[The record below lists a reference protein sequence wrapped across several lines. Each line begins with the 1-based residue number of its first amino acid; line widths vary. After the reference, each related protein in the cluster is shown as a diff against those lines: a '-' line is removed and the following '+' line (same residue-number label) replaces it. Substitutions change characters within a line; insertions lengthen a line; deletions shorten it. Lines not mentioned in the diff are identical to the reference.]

1 MLRTLYC
8 CLAIA
13 VLLLAACSPAAEPE
27 TKAPDAAAPAPA
39 PAASANPHLG
49 TWVLNVGKSS
59 YSPGPAPKSQTI
71 KMEAWD
77 ADGVSYVADGV
88 GGDDKPT
95 HSEFKAK
102 YDGKDYEFKGNPD
115 ADMLSYTKVDANTLD
130 ATLKLKGATV
140 QTVHVV
146 VSEDGKT
153 RTVTQTGKNAQGKD
167 VKITSVYVKQ

>member
-71 KMEAWD
+71 KMEAWGD
-77 ADGVSYVADGV
+77 DGVSYVADGV

-95 HSEFKAK
+95 HSEFQAK
-102 YDGKDYEFKGNPD
+102 YDGKDYEFKGLPD
-115 ADMLSYTKVDANTLD
+115 ADMLSYAKVDANTLD
-130 ATLKLKGATV
+130 ATLKLKGAAV
-140 QTVHVV
+140 QTVHIV

-167 VKITSVYVKQ
+167 VKITAVYEKQ

>member
-1 MLRTLYC
+1 MLTRKDPYSMLRTLCC

-27 TKAPDAAAPAPA
+27 TKAPDAAAPAPAPA

-77 ADGVSYVADGV
+77 ADGVSYVADGC
-88 GGDDKPT
+88 
-95 HSEFKAK
+95 
-102 YDGKDYEFKGNPD
+102 
-115 ADMLSYTKVDANTLD
+115 LLYTSPSPRD
-130 ATLKLKGATV
+130 
-140 QTVHVV
+140 
-146 VSEDGKT
+146 S
-153 RTVTQTGKNAQGKD
+153 
-167 VKITSVYVKQ
+167 